1 VFTHAYPYV
10 VMIYIRPRG
19 RRRRE
24 AGARGGLCGL
34 PVTTT
39 SGTVVDKAGAAEATA
54 GIFGTTVGGAVTLRR
69 PARVGR
75 SVGGRDGAGVAN
87 GAVVGAWVGV

>member
-1 VFTHAYPYV
+1 
-10 VMIYIRPRG
+10 MIYIRPRG

-34 PVTTT
+34 TVTTT
-39 SGTVVDKAGAAEATA
+39 SGSVVDETGAVGATA
-54 GIFGTTVGGAVTLRR
+54 GIFGNTVGGTVTLRR